1 MDWGIFVELKDS
13 KCEGLVHMRDLGDD
27 FYIYDERN
35 YAIIGQ
41 RHGKKYQ
48 LGDSVKVKL
57 VRTDLEKK
65 QIDFIL
71 VEE

>member
-1 MDWGIFVELKDS
+1 
-13 KCEGLVHMRDLGDD
+13 MRDLGDD

-35 YAIIGQ
+35 YALIGQ
-41 RHGKKYQ
+41 HHGKRYQ

-71 VEE
+71 VEQ